1 MKKSIFLFYCISAFS
16 FAGPSAGAMTTLEYI
31 QKYKADAIEQMLVY
45 NIPASVTLA
54 QGILESDCGNSELAV
69 YANNHFGIKC
79 HGDWSGPYFIYDDD
93 SCGEH
98 FRKYANV
105 NDSYKDHA
113 RFLKSR
119 PWYSFLFDYSRTDY
133 IDWANGL
140 SQAGYATAPDYAQ
153 HLIYIIEQNH
163 LFDCDTVLQ
172 KLHGFGLLY
181 GISPDTN
188 NQNLAEYVIVKPGDC
203 IYKIAREYNV
213 DISVLCNNNSLSIGD
228 VLVPGQ
234 KLYLRE
240 KRTAENGEPIDKK
253 HSSDNAED
261 MSALPAD
268 TEHPEG

>member
-1 MKKSIFLFYCISAFS
+1 MTIS
-16 FAGPSAGAMTTLEYI
+16 EYI

-54 QGILESDCGNSELAV
+54 QGILESDCGNSELAM

-79 HGDWSGPYFIYDDD
+79 HGDWSGPYFVYDDD

-119 PWYSFLFDYSRTDY
+119 PWYSFLFDYERTDY

-140 SQAGYATAPDYAQ
+140 SKAGYATAPDYAG
-153 HLIYIIEQNH
+153 HLIYLIEQNH
-163 LFDCDTVLQ
+163 LYDYDTVL
-172 KLHGFGLLY
+172 KNLHGFGILY

-188 NQNLAEYVIVKPGDC
+188 NQNLAQYVIVKPGDC
-203 IYKIAREYNV
+203 IYKIAREYNL
-213 DISVLCNNNSLSIGD
+213 DISVLCNNNGLSID
-228 VLVPGQ
+228 DKLVPGQ

-240 KRTAENGEPIDKK
+240 KRTAKNDEPVDNK
-253 HSSDNAED
+253 HSSDTKED
-261 MSALPAD
+261 MSALPAGN
-268 TEHPEG
+268 EHPEG